1 MFTYHSEMKCPLTG
15 KNCVKHKAFESEG
28 KLVCEDCLQKSTPQV
43 QPVTEMK
50 CSSCGISLVDIVKG
64 SRFGCPSCYDSFPD
78 MIPHIIAS
86 VQSGD
91 ISGGHKG
98 RTPPSF
104 LEKKS
109 KSVSHEEI
117 REEILFRMN
126 SASLKEDYA
135 EAASLKLKLEIFDAI
150 VKEGR
155 ADLAE
160 RLALLVLEFWQGLE
174 SAD

>member
-1 MFTYHSEMKCPLTG
+1 
-15 KNCVKHKAFESEG
+15 
-28 KLVCEDCLQKSTPQV
+28 
-43 QPVTEMK
+43 
-50 CSSCGISLVDIVKG
+50 
-64 SRFGCPSCYDSFPD
+64 
-78 MIPHIIAS
+78 
-86 VQSGD
+86 
-91 ISGGHKG
+91 
-98 RTPPSF
+98 
-104 LEKKS
+104 
-109 KSVSHEEI
+109 
-117 REEILFRMN
+117 MN